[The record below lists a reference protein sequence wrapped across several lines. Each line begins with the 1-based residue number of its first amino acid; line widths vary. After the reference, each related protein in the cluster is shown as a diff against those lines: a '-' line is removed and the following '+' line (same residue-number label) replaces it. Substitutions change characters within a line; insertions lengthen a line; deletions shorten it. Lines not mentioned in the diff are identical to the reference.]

1 MKLRIASQKAYKLF
15 ERTFVPELID
25 DGLHLGSDA
34 PPFAQADFVNLPGGY
49 IGGFVQAHGEAVPG
63 LAFTTLP
70 EAAFNA
76 ACGQGMFYKT
86 FLQLAESSKHGCC

>member
-34 PPFAQADFVNLPGGY
+34 PHFAQADFVNLPGCH
-49 IGGFVQAHGEAVPG
+49 IGGCVQAHGEAVHG
-63 LAFTTLP
+63 FAFRQLP
-70 EAAFNA
+70 DADLIP
-76 ACGQGMFYKT
+76 ACGQVLFDKK
-86 FLQLAESSKHGCC
+86 FLQLAKG